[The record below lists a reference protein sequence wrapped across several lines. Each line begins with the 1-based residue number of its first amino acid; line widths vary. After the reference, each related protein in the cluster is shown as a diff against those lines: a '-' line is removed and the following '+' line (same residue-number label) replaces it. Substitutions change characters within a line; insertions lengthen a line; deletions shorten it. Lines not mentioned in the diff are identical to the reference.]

1 MNRAAIAFAILVS
14 SVTLAAQSANQ
25 SANQAAN
32 EVRPQLS
39 VQKTTTASDGTTT
52 WTTRP
57 GTQGE
62 IHAVSLMSPL
72 GSCPVSLHARQSGVA
87 ARREV
92 GSSQH
97 RPDGVSQSLHLIVDN
112 TESRR
117 IVAANVTVHGFA
129 DNSRLVEV
137 LSNQDSSDAAKTFDV
152 RFSANSATEA
162 SADLRVPGF
171 AGVST
176 IDLNSITYAD
186 GSIWKLAA
194 GSSCRSWIDGLMLV
208 SSH

>member
-1 MNRAAIAFAILVS
+1 MNRAAIACAILFS

-25 SANQAAN
+25 SAN
-32 EVRPQLS
+32 EVRPHLS

-57 GTQGE
+57 GTQKE
-62 IHAVSLMSPL
+62 IEAVSLMSPL

-92 GSSQH
+92 GGSEH

-112 TESRR
+112 PESRR
-117 IVAANVTVHGFA
+117 VVAANVTVHGFA

-137 LSNQDSSDAAKTFDV
+137 LSNQDSSDAARTFDL

-162 SADLRVPGF
+162 TADLRVPGF
-171 AGVST
+171 TGVST
-176 IDLNSITYAD
+176 IDLNTVTFAD
-186 GSIWKLAA
+186 GSVWKFAA
-194 GSSCRSWIDGLMLV
+194 GSSCRTWIDGLVLV
-208 SSH
+208 GSH